1 MDYLRLTWKDI
12 ERQSRYL
19 AERIKEENVRFDMIV
34 GMARGGL
41 VPARL
46 LSDMLDNDEVYT
58 VRVKFYESV
67 GKTAEKPLVIHH
79 TQFDVA
85 GKNVLL
91 VDDIADTG
99 GSLLATIEH
108 LKENNVGSIF
118 VVTLVKKPT
127 SKFIPDLFAE
137 ETSAWVI
144 FPWEVQ
150 ETLRDIFKKF
160 GKGKDGIKELKNA
173 GISEEEL
180 KSFIGVQ

>member
-1 MDYLRLTWKDI
+1 MDYLKLTWKDI

-19 AERIKEENVRFDMIV
+19 AERIKEENVEFDIIV

-41 VPARL
+41 VPARI
-46 LSDMLDNDEVYT
+46 LSDILDNDEVYT
-58 VRVKFYESV
+58 VRVKFYDSI

-99 GSLLATIEH
+99 GSLIAAIEH

-137 ETSAWVI
+137 ETNSWVI

-150 ETLRDIFKKF
+150 ETVRDITKRF
-160 GKGKDGIKELKNA
+160 GKGKEGM
-173 GISEEEL
+173 EEL
-180 KSFIGVQ
+180 KRAGIPEEEFKEFIDSK